1 MSIDPTLIQR
11 AIRRRAEKAIEQAM
25 LEGKFDNLPGAGRP
39 IAGLEQPWSED
50 QWVREWA
57 VRERATN
64 VEFNA
69 ALRAIR
75 AAREAEAG

>member
-1 MSIDPTLIQR
+1 MSMDPSLIQR
-11 AIRRRAEKAIEQAM
+11 AIKRRAEKAIEQAM

-39 IAGLEQPWSED
+39 IAGIDQPWSEER
-50 QWVREWA
+50 WVTRWATREQ
-57 VRERATN
+57 ATN

-75 AAREAEAG
+75 SARGQA